1 MPSSTDGK
9 RFGREVLPHLDAAY
23 SLARWIVRDA
33 SLADDVVQDAVLRAL
48 GYFASFRGGNARAWL
63 MRIVRN
69 AAYDAVAA
77 RRGHGVPAD
86 GIADEVHDPAAD
98 PESSLAETEERA
110 WLHRSVASLPADLR
124 ECLILRELE
133 EFSYKEIAQIM
144 DVPIGTVM
152 SRLWRARQL
161 LIGLGQQEAGS

>member
-1 MPSSTDGK
+1 MPPSLDGK
-9 RFGREVLPHLDAAY
+9 RFGQEVLPHLNAAY

-48 GYFASFRGGNARAWL
+48 GYFSSFRGGNARAWL

-77 RRGHGVPAD
+77 RQAQAVPAD
-86 GIADEVHDPAAD
+86 RSADEVHDPAMG
-98 PESSLAETEERA
+98 PEGALVEAEEKA
-110 WLHRSVASLPADLR
+110 WLHRAVGSLPADLR

-133 EFSYKEIAQIM
+133 EFSYKEIAQIT